1 MIMMEMINP
10 CDMGMVLVKHEVT
23 EAQQTC
29 KVGSRLI
36 LQNSPERLN
45 DFSKVT
51 LLIIYQNRTF
61 VYVSNTPSQIAT
73 CQMELEKVA

>member
-1 MIMMEMINP
+1 MEMVNP

-36 LQNSPERLN
+36 LQNTPERLS
-45 DFSKVT
+45 DLIKVT

-61 VYVSNTPSQIAT
+61 MYVSKTPSQIAT
-73 CQMELEKVA
+73 GQMELEKVT